1 MFRKAMAAFDMTKLT
16 KVEVVGEPEITR
28 EGVNAK
34 IHVGVRVSPDMEQ
47 WRQFSHDLRAV
58 LAAAATR
65 RGAVARGPSG
75 VELSRESPVVGQL
88 AGNGMLIGLFSGNA
102 AFAVETGVGGKSRLK
117 SVATG
122 GKRHGGPA
130 SSRGKSSS
138 SNTSAGSTQWEM
150 FRVPAVLEEAL
161 RETSRGFR
169 YSLVCM
175 LLDANG
181 NDIVRTVVLRSTDS
195 VRDGLGEVIYPSRE
209 LWLGDVWWLGPVWWR
224 EGHGKCM
231 PVFQVETTL
240 EISQDDLGK
249 VAKTA
254 VLLERDTNTPGDS
267 SSDRRTK
274 KRSVSSDDSRFS
286 KKKSHNSGE

>member
-1 MFRKAMAAFDMTKLT
+1 MTKLT

-47 WRQFSHDLRAV
+47 WRKYSKDLRAV
-58 LAAAATR
+58 LGVAATR
-65 RGAVARGPSG
+65 RGALTRGPSG

-88 AGNGMLIGLFSGNA
+88 DGNGMLIGLFSGNA
-102 AFAVETGVGGKSRLK
+102 TFAAETGIGGKSRLK
-117 SVATG
+117 SVAAG
-122 GKRHGGPA
+122 GKWHGGPA

-161 RETSRGFR
+161 REGARGSR
-169 YSLVCM
+169 YCLVCI

-181 NDIVRTVVLRSTDS
+181 NDLVRTTVLRSS
-195 VRDGLGEVIYPSRE
+195 GSASDGLGEVIYKSHEFR
-209 LWLGDVWWLGPVWWR
+209 LGDVWWLGPVWWR
-224 EGHGKCM
+224 ESHGKCM
-231 PVFQVETTL
+231 PAFEVETTL

-249 VAKTA
+249 VANTA
-254 VLLERDTNTPGDS
+254 GLLERDTRESGES
-267 SSDRRTK
+267 SSGRPTK
-274 KRSVSSDDSRFS
+274 KRSVSSDDSGYS
-286 KKKSHNSGE
+286 KKKSHSSGE